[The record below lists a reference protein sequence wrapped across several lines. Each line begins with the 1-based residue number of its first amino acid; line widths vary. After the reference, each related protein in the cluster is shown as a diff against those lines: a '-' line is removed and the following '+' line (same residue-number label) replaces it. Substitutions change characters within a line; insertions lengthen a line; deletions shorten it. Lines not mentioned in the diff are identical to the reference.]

1 MVPLQEGGLPRM
13 KKAETI
19 QSTMRL
25 SKSLW
30 KTINRIAAKQDL
42 SMQQVVNRALREYV
56 ARERR
61 K

>member
-1 MVPLQEGGLPRM
+1 M
-13 KKAETI
+13 KNEVTI

-30 KTINRIAAKQDL
+30 KKINHIAAKQDL

-56 ARERR
+56 AREGR

>member
-1 MVPLQEGGLPRM
+1 M
-13 KKAETI
+13 KKGETI

-56 ARERR
+56 AREGR

>member
-1 MVPLQEGGLPRM
+1 M
-13 KKAETI
+13 KKGETI

-30 KTINRIAAKQDL
+30 KAINRIAVKQDL

>member
-1 MVPLQEGGLPRM
+1 M
-13 KKAETI
+13 KKEEAI

-25 SKSLW
+25 PKSLW
-30 KTINRIAAKQDL
+30 KKINRIASKQDL

-56 ARERR
+56 AREGG